1 MIAITTSSSIRV
13 NTLLIFSPCS
23 CRKPC
28 RNTGENVSG
37 TSNETAGNP
46 FPPETGDIFLRHSSF
61 LPRVFQVPLL
71 LSRRRP
77 IWRIPSF
84 SDCRGTSPRHPLTGG
99 ISFVFHQYYIT
110 LKRNVLPQN
119 RKKSVRF
126 QSKLKKTVEKDDR
139 KSRRPPFS
147 GVGEKDGESQFHRF
161 RSRMV
166 TYGGKSLRTPSESAL
181 FYTLPRPPPS
191 GHSSP

>member
-1 MIAITTSSSIRV
+1 M
-13 NTLLIFSPCS
+13 
-23 CRKPC
+23 
-28 RNTGENVSG
+28 SG

-139 KSRRPPFS
+139 KSRRPHFS
-147 GVGEKDGESQFHRF
+147 GGERKTARANSTVSGAEWSLMVESHPIPLRRARFFIHFLGRPHLVIHRLDAVAVTGVGAQPAAEEAVR
-161 RSRMV
+161 
-166 TYGGKSLRTPSESAL
+166 
-181 FYTLPRPPPS
+181 
-191 GHSSP
+191 